1 MRDRNGAKNEQRSRQ
16 ATAGAPVT
24 VDAAA
29 ADNVIALPEGAA
41 RPGFVMENGDNR
53 DQVAGAVA
61 RDGWT
66 GFETPLPE
74 YLYGVARCMPGL
86 VIDVGS
92 NTGFYALLA
101 ASASS
106 RNTVLAF
113 EPMAE
118 IAERARRNV
127 VRNDLA
133 GRIRVQQVALSDR
146 NGLAEFYVPDD
157 AHGLVETSASLRRDF
172 KGEPAAIRPVAS
184 HRLDRVLL
192 RGRWAARPISLI
204 KIDVEGHEAAVLNG
218 ARWTIRLRRPVL
230 FVEVLPN
237 ADLPWLNHFV
247 RRRRY
252 VDVKL
257 GPGRL
262 ATPCDAVAHDPAAW
276 NHALVPREK
285 LARFLA
291 LRPPPDQPS

>member
-1 MRDRNGAKNEQRSRQ
+1 MNHVHE
-16 ATAGAPVT
+16 
-24 VDAAA
+24 A
-29 ADNVIALPEGAA
+29 ADDDVVPLPKDAA
-41 RPGFVMENGDNR
+41 RPGLVMDNRDHR

-61 RDGWT
+61 HHGWT

-74 YLYGVARCMPGL
+74 YLYGVARRMPGL
-86 VIDVGS
+86 VIDIGS
-92 NTGFYALLA
+92 NTGFYSLLA
-101 ASASS
+101 ASASE

-127 VRNDLA
+127 DRNDLA
-133 GRIRVQQVALSDR
+133 DRVHVHQVALSDR
-146 NGLAEFYVPDD
+146 NGLAEFYVPPDL
-157 AHGLVETSASLRRDF
+157 HGVVETSASLRRDF
-172 KGEPAAIRPVAS
+172 KGEPAAIRPVS
-184 HRLDRVLL
+184 SCRLDRVLL
-192 RGRWAARPISLI
+192 RSRWVTRRISLI

-237 ADLPWLNHFV
+237 ADLPWLNHFI

-252 VDVKL
+252 VDVTL

-262 ATPCDAVAHDPAAW
+262 ATPRDTVAHDPDAW
-276 NHALVPREK
+276 NHALVPQEK
-285 LARFLA
+285 LAGFLA
-291 LRPPPDQPS
+291 IRPFPEQPC

>member
-1 MRDRNGAKNEQRSRQ
+1 MTED
-16 ATAGAPVT
+16 V
-24 VDAAA
+24 AA
-29 ADNVIALPEGAA
+29 ADVGVALPEDAA
-41 RPGFVMENGDNR
+41 RRGFVMENADDR

-61 RDGWT
+61 RHGWT

-74 YLYGVARCMPGL
+74 YLYGVARRRPGL

-101 ASASS
+101 ASASA

-127 VRNDLA
+127 LRNRMA
-133 GRIRVQQVALSDR
+133 GRIEVREVALSDR
-146 NGLAEFYVPDD
+146 NGMAEFYVPDD

-172 KGEPAAIRPVAS
+172 KGEPAAVRPVAS

-192 RGRWAARPISLI
+192 RSRWAARPISLI

-276 NHALVPREK
+276 NHALVPREQ
-285 LARFLA
+285 LAMFSTILA
-291 LRPPPDQPS
+291 PARGEP

>member
-1 MRDRNGAKNEQRSRQ
+1 MTEARPAS
-16 ATAGAPVT
+16 AGDPGCV
-24 VDAAA
+24 VE
-29 ADNVIALPEGAA
+29 LPEEAW
-41 RPGFVMENGDNR
+41 RRHFVMENGDNR

-61 RDGWT
+61 RHGWT

-74 YLYGVARCMPGL
+74 YLFGVARRMPGL

-101 ASASS
+101 ASASA
-106 RNTVLAF
+106 RNAVLAF

-118 IAERARRNV
+118 IAERARRNA

-133 GRIRVQQVALSDR
+133 GRIHVHQVALGDR
-146 NGLAEFYVPDD
+146 NGTAEFYVPPD

-172 KGEPAAIRPVAS
+172 KGEPATIRPVS
-184 HRLDRVLL
+184 SRRLDRALL
-192 RGRWAARPISLI
+192 RGRWAAKRISLI

-230 FVEVLPN
+230 FVEVLPG

-252 VDVKL
+252 VDVTL

-262 ATPCDAVAHDPAAW
+262 ATPRDVVAHDPAAW
-276 NHALVPREK
+276 NHALVPQEK

-291 LRPPPDQPS
+291 IRPPADRTA

>member
-1 MRDRNGAKNEQRSRQ
+1 MED
-16 ATAGAPVT
+16 V
-24 VDAAA
+24 AA
-29 ADNVIALPEGAA
+29 ADDVIVLPEDAA
-41 RPGFVMENGDNR
+41 CRGFVMENGDNR

-61 RDGWT
+61 RHGWT
-66 GFETPLPE
+66 GFEAPLPE
-74 YLYGVARCMPGL
+74 YLYGVARRMPGL

-101 ASASS
+101 ASASA

-127 VRNDLA
+127 SRNGMA
-133 GRIRVQQVALSDR
+133 GRIHVRQVALSDR
-146 NGLAEFYVPDD
+146 NGMAEFYVPPDV
-157 AHGLVETSASLRRDF
+157 HGVVETSASLRRDF

-192 RGRWAARPISLI
+192 RSRWAARPISLI

-237 ADLPWLNHFV
+237 ADLPWLNHFI

-262 ATPCDAVAHDPAAW
+262 ATPCETVAHDEAAW

-285 LARFLA
+285 LTMFLA
-291 LRPPPDQPS
+291 IRPAAELTS